1 MDNVCHTLV
10 GAALAE
16 AGLKR
21 RTALGTATLMIG
33 ANLPDIDVLAVPFG
47 HGVDFRRGWT
57 HGLPALVV
65 LPVVLT
71 AIMLA
76 WDRWVA
82 APRALRVG
90 IDRSRGAVPRELLL
104 LSLISILTHPTLDWM
119 NEYGMRWLMP
129 FSGRWFYGDTLFIV
143 DPWLWAA
150 LGLGVALARRAGPR
164 PAGAALATSAAYV
177 VAMLALGAASR
188 RIARRELA
196 AQGFEPGSRLMVSA
210 SFANPL
216 RRRVLLDQGGR
227 YHFGMLHLAS
237 PSRLDMSR
245 VIETNASTPAAVE
258 AAATRDGRRFLVWTR
273 FPFYVIELRAE
284 GRLVRIADARYSL
297 GRRGGDWAS
306 VEVLLPPSDP
316 TMTQV
321 PASP

>member
-21 RTALGTATLMIG
+21 RTALGAATLMIG

-57 HGLPALVV
+57 HGVPALVV
-65 LPVVLT
+65 LPFVLT

-82 APRALRVG
+82 APRALRVRSE
-90 IDRSRGAVPRELLL
+90 RSRGAVPRELLL
-104 LSLISILTHPTLDWM
+104 LSLVSILTHPTLDWM

-143 DPWLWAA
+143 DPFLWAA
-150 LGLGVALARRAGPR
+150 LGFGVALVRRAGPR
-164 PAGAALATSAAYV
+164 AAGAALATAAVYV

-196 AQGFEPGSRLMVSA
+196 VQGFEPSSRLMVSA

-227 YHFGMLHLAS
+227 YHFGMLYLGS
-237 PSRLDMSR
+237 PSRLAMSR
-245 VIETNASTPAAVE
+245 VIETNASTPAAIE
-258 AAATRDGRRFLVWTR
+258 AAATPDGRRFLVWSR
-273 FPFYVIELRAE
+273 FPFYVIELQAE

-316 TMTQV
+316 TMTEV